1 MNSLLTEIVPPGW
14 LSNWQKGTLV
24 DSPRPPRLITLAQKT
39 AIKRPDQVGAIT
51 THGFCVLF
59 VLIVGS
65 GFLSLSSVDS
75 KQISRQMTSPAIE
88 MEVDANTEPKSTVNF
103 NIPTVEKIEQSNK
116 KTGLLA
122 FLSNLLTTNSRQEN
136 SRSVNHS

>member
-14 LSNWQKGTLV
+14 LSNWQKRTLV
-24 DSPRPPRLITLAQKT
+24 DPPCPPRLIKLAPKN
-39 AIKRPDQVGAIT
+39 AIKRPDRVGAT
-51 THGFCVLF
+51 TTNGFCVLF

-75 KQISRQMTSPAIE
+75 KRISRQMTSPAIE
-88 MEVDANTEPKSTVNF
+88 MEVDENPEPKSTVNF
-103 NIPTVEKIEQSNK
+103 DLPTVETIEQSNK

-122 FLSNLLTTNSRQEN
+122 FLSNLLTTSSRQNN
-136 SRSVNHS
+136 SRSLNDR